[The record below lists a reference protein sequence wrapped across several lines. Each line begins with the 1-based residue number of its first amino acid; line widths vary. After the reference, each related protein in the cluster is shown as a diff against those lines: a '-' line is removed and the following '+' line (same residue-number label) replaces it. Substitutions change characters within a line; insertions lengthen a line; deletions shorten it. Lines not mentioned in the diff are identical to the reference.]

1 MDQQSFANGWAWA
14 NDDYDANS
22 QSWKSSNNERF
33 TWKAPNY
40 IPLGTA
46 SAAEKPL
53 STEERSQWKADIAK
67 LNAEKAERRAQKSA
81 RKSERKRKK
90 KLQQQQQQIILEE
103 R

>member
-67 LNAEKAERRAQKSA
+67 LNAENCLLYTSPSPRDKRQSRMPSSA
-81 RKSERKRKK
+81 
-90 KLQQQQQQIILEE
+90 
-103 R
+103 